1 MSVIPCPKDPSR
13 DEILVE
19 LEAQRQRIATLEKDK
34 RELERMLEIA
44 VAQAQDYADA
54 LAQERDDLVTML
66 QVTTDHADAI
76 EADLQK
82 KAEELRERYQFIRHT
97 FGRYISEDVV
107 AQLLDSPEG
116 MDLGGEKRRVTI
128 LMSDLR
134 GFTAAAEHLE
144 PQDVMTFLNRYLDA
158 MVHII
163 LSYRGTIIEIL
174 GDGLLVIFGAPIQ
187 QDDDAQRAVACALA
201 MQSRMEE
208 VNALLLR
215 EGLPEI
221 EMGIGIHTGDVVVG
235 NIGSQQRT
243 KYGVVGNTVNLTG
256 RIESQTT
263 SSQVLISPTTYRE
276 TAALLKIK
284 RQMTVELKGVPEPVT
299 LYEVDGIGEDYAI
312 RYDADTAT
320 VICKGSFRLRGG
332 EEYAPILQLLMQAA
346 AARHE
351 TLTLDLRTLEF
362 LNSSGINT
370 LSKFI
375 LEVRKHNASQVVIKG
390 SSQFA
395 WQARSLTNLQRLLP
409 GLRMEIE

>member
-1 MSVIPCPKDPSR
+1 
-13 DEILVE
+13 
-19 LEAQRQRIATLEKDK
+19 
-34 RELERMLEIA
+34 
-44 VAQAQDYADA
+44 
-54 LAQERDDLVTML
+54 
-66 QVTTDHADAI
+66 
-76 EADLQK
+76 
-82 KAEELRERYQFIRHT
+82 
-97 FGRYISEDVV
+97 
-107 AQLLDSPEG
+107 
-116 MDLGGEKRRVTI
+116 
-128 LMSDLR
+128 
-134 GFTAAAEHLE
+134 
-144 PQDVMTFLNRYLDA
+144 
-158 MVHII
+158 
-163 LSYRGTIIEIL
+163 
-174 GDGLLVIFGAPIQ
+174 
-187 QDDDAQRAVACALA
+187 

-263 SSQVLISPTTYRE
+263 SSQVLISPSTYRE

-284 RQMTVELKGVPEPVT
+284 QQMTVELKGVPEPVT

-312 RYDADTAT
+312 RYDANTAT

-395 WQARSLTNLQRLLP
+395 WQTKSLTNLQRLLP
-409 GLRMEIE
+409 GLQMEIE